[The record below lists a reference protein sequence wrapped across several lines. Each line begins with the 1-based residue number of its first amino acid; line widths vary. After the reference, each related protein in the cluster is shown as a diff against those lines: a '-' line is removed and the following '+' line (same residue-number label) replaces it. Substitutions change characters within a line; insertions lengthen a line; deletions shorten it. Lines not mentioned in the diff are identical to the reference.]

1 MKNILIL
8 LLTIFSSFAFS
19 QEDGQVEELEQ
30 AENSE
35 SLGYAIFSTF
45 EIAYGARYGDL
56 QSYLVEEAKRGV
68 NDGYDNCVLYRHEL
82 GSERSFYMACF
93 FQNLDQYAQI
103 MAQPKPDYARQRQL
117 FSSHTSHMVEMTSN
131 ELDGAP
137 DYIMYGKWRPSP
149 AISWEEW
156 GLRMDANANAH
167 SQAFGG
173 CDGWVHAWGPE
184 MANYLV
190 CGFDGYEDF
199 AVKHEAVGPLLSEAA
214 SQFESIGVVDQSDEL
229 LIRVYP

>member
-1 MKNILIL
+1 
-8 LLTIFSSFAFS
+8 
-19 QEDGQVEELEQ
+19 
-30 AENSE
+30 
-35 SLGYAIFSTF
+35 
-45 EIAYGARYGDL
+45 
-56 QSYLVEEAKRGV
+56 
-68 NDGYDNCVLYRHEL
+68 
-82 GSERSFYMACF
+82 
-93 FQNLDQYAQI
+93 
-103 MAQPKPDYARQRQL
+103 
-117 FSSHTSHMVEMTSN
+117 MVEMTSN

-156 GLRMDANANAH
+156 GLRMDANANAF

-173 CDGWVHAWGPE
+173 CDGWGHVWGSE

-199 AVKHEAVGPLLSEAA
+199 AIKAEAVGPLLREAA
-214 SQFESIGVVDQSDEL
+214 SQFDSIGVVDHSDEL